1 MDLENKEKVVYK
13 KRKVDLN
20 KVSDDINKL
29 FKDFRY
35 PLSDQL
41 DKTEQK
47 LADNYK
53 RNYHWS
59 TAKRQ
64 NFWW

>member
-53 RNYHWS
+53 RNYH
-59 TAKRQ
+59 
-64 NFWW
+64 